1 MVYPMGHQGLIM
13 RLRSPR
19 SCMRKTKILCL
30 PRSRCVFFS
39 LSFFG
44 SLGTMAGLGG
54 WGWFDKPCLD
64 RTVDPCG
71 LKGEAPFNV
80 VKWRTPCHGFANPL
94 GWPKDDRFHVW
105 LDMISR
111 WNPTMC
117 SNYQGWLGY
126 HRRFDRSWARGQP
139 VNELDV
145 GMQSYIQPLNGVK
158 CTFESPR
165 WKMETPILENQKAKD
180 VLGMVTWLRKF
191 QIRWVLRAAMF
202 FFYKN
207 FTTRRCQIFLLISWI
222 FLGRYATFAW
232 SKALP
237 SDRVG
242 LAVGAW
248 WVGSLA
254 HHRWTGWR
262 QVQHCQI
269 FSYYGWQRSG
279 GGPLRS

>member
-1 MVYPMGHQGLIM
+1 MNSM
-13 RLRSPR
+13 
-19 SCMRKTKILCL
+19 
-30 PRSRCVFFS
+30 
-39 LSFFG
+39 
-44 SLGTMAGLGG
+44 
-54 WGWFDKPCLD
+54 WGCKA
-64 RTVDPCG
+64 TS
-71 LKGEAPFNV
+71 
-80 VKWRTPCHGFANPL
+80 NPL
-94 GWPKDDRFHVW
+94 MGSNAPSWP
-105 LDMISR
+105 
-111 WNPTMC
+111 
-117 SNYQGWLGY
+117 
-126 HRRFDRSWARGQP
+126 RR
-139 VNELDV
+139 
-145 GMQSYIQPLNGVK
+145 
-158 CTFESPR
+158 
-165 WKMETPILENQKAKD
+165 KMETPIHEKSKSQRCVGHGYMTSEISDSLSFEGRH
-180 VLGMVTWLRKF
+180 V
-191 QIRWVLRAAMF
+191 